1 MNPNALKNLNDT
13 PAFDAIKPEQIKP
26 AIQDALAHTKDVIA
40 KIKSNLTPTWDNSIT
55 PLTDASEQVG
65 RIWGVAGHLQSVVNT
80 PELRDAYNEMLPE
93 ITQFFTEVG
102 QDLELFERF
111 KAIKNTPSEYEKLS
125 SAQKQKLEHDLRD
138 FVLSGADLP
147 KDKQMRFAEVQIAL
161 AELASK
167 FSENVLDATDAFA
180 LYIED
185 KAELKGV
192 HDDALAMFE
201 AAAQAEN
208 KTGYK
213 IGLQFPHYIAIM
225 QYAENRDLRAKIYRA
240 YVTRASDLGNQK
252 FDNTEIIN
260 QRLALAQEE
269 AKLLGFDN
277 YAELSLATK
286 MADAPAEVIEFLEN
300 LASQAK
306 PFAEKDVAELREF
319 AENNLGL
326 TDLQAWD
333 LAFVSEKLREEKYAF
348 SEQEVKKCFPA
359 SHVIKGLFG
368 LINTLYG
375 ITFTPK
381 TVPTWHNDVQYF
393 ELQHQGKTIGGVYMD
408 LYARENKR
416 GGAWMND
423 YRGRRSLASG
433 IQTPIAYLTC
443 NFTPALDGKDA
454 YLSHDEI
461 LTLFHEMGHGLH
473 HLLTQVDEL
482 GVSGINGVEWD
493 AVELPSQFMENFAW
507 EYSVLAGMSEHETT
521 KEKLPMSLFNKMTAA
536 KNFQSGMQTLRQIE
550 FALFDLLLYQNKHN
564 QENWQAVL
572 EQVRKQVSV
581 LKTPEFNRFAQSFG
595 HIFAGGYAAGYYSYK
610 WAEVLSCDAYAA
622 FEENPNK
629 AEMGQKFWQEILAVG
644 GSRPA
649 MESFVAF
656 RGRKPTIDAL
666 LRLNGMSA

>member
-1 MNPNALKNLNDT
+1 MNANALKNLNDA
-13 PAFDAIKPEQIKP
+13 PDFAAIKPEQIKP
-26 AIQDALAHTKDVIA
+26 ALTEALANTKSVI
-40 KIKSNLTPTWDNSIT
+40 KQIKSEPQATWANSIT
-55 PLTDASEQVG
+55 PLTDATEQVG
-65 RIWGVAGHLQSVVNT
+65 RIWGVIGHLQSVVST

-93 ITQFFTEVG
+93 ITQFFTEMG

-111 KAIKNTPSEYEKLS
+111 KAIKNNPSEYTKLS
-125 SAQKQKLEHDLRD
+125 QAQKQKLEHDLRD

-147 KDKQMRFAEVQIAL
+147 KEKQERFAEVQIAL
-161 AELASK
+161 AELAAK

-180 LYIED
+180 LYIENQ
-185 KAELKGV
+185 AELKGV

-201 AAAQAEN
+201 AGAAAEN

-225 QYAENRDLRAKIYRA
+225 QYAENRDLREKLYRA
-240 YVTRASDLGNQK
+240 YVTRASDLGDAK
-252 FDNTEIIN
+252 FDNTDIIS
-260 QRLALAQEE
+260 QRLALVQEE
-269 AKLLGFDN
+269 AHLLGFDN

-286 MADAPAEVIEFLEN
+286 MADTPQEVITFLEN
-300 LASQAK
+300 LACRAK
-306 PFAEKDVAELREF
+306 PFAEKDVTELQEF
-319 AENNLGL
+319 AANKLQL

-348 SEQEVKKCFPA
+348 SEQEVKKYFPA
-359 SHVIKGLFG
+359 SRVINGLFE
-368 LINTLYG
+368 LIHTLYG
-375 ITFTPK
+375 ISFTPK
-381 TVPTWHNDVQYF
+381 TVPTWHSDVQYF

-423 YRGRRSLASG
+423 YRGRRTITSG
-433 IQTPIAYLTC
+433 LQTPIAYLTC
-443 NFTPALDGKDA
+443 NFTPALEGKDA

-521 KEKLPMSLFNKMTAA
+521 KKQLPESLFNKMTAA

-550 FALFDLLLYQNKHN
+550 FALFDLLLYQNKH
-564 QENWQAVL
+564 QQKSWQAVL
-572 EQVRKQVSV
+572 EQVRAQVSV
-581 LKTPEFNRFAQSFG
+581 LKTPKFNRFAQSFG

-649 MESFVAF
+649 MESFIAF
-656 RGRKPTIDAL
+656 RGRKPSIDAL